1 MLGEGLNFQY
11 HCHKAIMFIDYRFN
25 DKFQAVARIH
35 RFMQKYPVE
44 LYLVYA
50 ESEQEIYKSFMQ
62 KWAQHNNMVENMANI
77 YVKTGC
83 SDYRLRKR

>member
-35 RFMQKYPVE
+35 RFMQKYPVD

-62 KWAQHNNMVENMANI
+62 
-77 YVKTGC
+77 
-83 SDYRLRKR
+83 